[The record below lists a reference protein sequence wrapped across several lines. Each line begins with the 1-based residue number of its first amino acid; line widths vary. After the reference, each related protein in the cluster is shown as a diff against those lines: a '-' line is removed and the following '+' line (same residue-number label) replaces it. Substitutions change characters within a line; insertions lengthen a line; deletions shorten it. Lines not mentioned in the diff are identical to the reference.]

1 MKNNIGLK
9 IFLIMLFVFSFT
21 TLKSEAA
28 SFKDVSEDH
37 YAYDAIEWAQKFEI
51 IDGYPNGTFKPNETM
66 TEQQFAKLL
75 ANYFDL
81 EMTYDEL
88 KKQTSAEVWSD
99 EFYNRLASYGVP
111 LNGYLHNS
119 IRAKAVK
126 RGVVAQAIAHLA
138 DGKHGLN
145 DSIQFLLDHHISTG
159 QNPKYE
165 GRDLQKFFGVSNNLT
180 RAQVVM
186 LLYRMDSMDFYYIS
200 DDAEAIHENSRD
212 TSLNER
218 ANNAKK
224 QLDSSL
230 QQNLPIHNVWDGSY
244 RYYYQWG
251 KGTYDRNARQ
261 AVISNATND
270 EFFIKLSASDGK
282 YSGTTEGYATIL
294 SATKAI
300 MYESSQGNRCVIEF
314 EHLGN
319 ALKITEVDCSAER
332 VSDTNFSGTLRK
344 Q

>member
-1 MKNNIGLK
+1 MKNIVST
-9 IFLIMLFVFSFT
+9 IFLVTLFVFSFT

-28 SFKDVSEDH
+28 SFKDVPEEH
-37 YAYDAIEWAQKFEI
+37 YAYEAIQWAQKFEI

-81 EMTYDEL
+81 DMTYDEL
-88 KKQTSAEVWSD
+88 NKQTSAEVWSD

-111 LNGYLHNS
+111 LNGYLHNN

-138 DGKHGLN
+138 DGKKGLN
-145 DSIQFLLDHHISTG
+145 DSIQFLLDHNISTG

-165 GRDLQKFFGVSNNLT
+165 NRDLQKFFGVENNLT

-200 DDAEAIHENSRD
+200 DDAEEIYENTRNL
-212 TSLNER
+212 SLNER

-230 QQNLPIHNVWDGSY
+230 QQNPPSNNAWDGSY
-244 RYYYQWG
+244 RYVYKWG
-251 KGTYDRNARQ
+251 NGAYDSNARH
-261 AVISNATND
+261 AIISDANKE
-270 EFFIKLSASDGK
+270 EFFVKLSAYDGK
-282 YSGTTEGYATIL
+282 DTGATEGYASII
-294 SATKAI
+294 SQTKAV
-300 MYESSQGNRCVIEF
+300 MNESSKGNRCVIEF
-314 EHLGN
+314 EHLNN
-319 ALKITEVDCSAER
+319 AIKITEVDCSAER
-332 VSDTNFSGTLRK
+332 MSGTNFSGTLRK